1 MPIYE
6 YKCKK
11 CHHIFDA
18 FQRVGEDGS
27 YLKCPQCGAEHPE
40 KLLSSFASS
49 GHNSSSSA
57 SMAGSCGTG
66 GFG

>member
-11 CHHIFDA
+11 CNHVFDA
-18 FQRVGEDGS
+18 FQRIGEDGS
-27 YLKCPQCGAEHPE
+27 KLECPECGTAKPE

-49 GHNSSSSA
+49 GADYYSGSSA
-57 SMAGSCGTG
+57 SSSCGSG